1 MATTGEKRLD
11 IWLYFTGFSDN
22 GGNNVLFD
30 GRRGPE
36 EFTCPAVE
44 GVDDPGLTGDTG
56 EDLPPLAFF
65 YFRIYPTHLA
75 WVRTDRCVNQ
85 DAFKG
90 VVDIP
95 MIDQVLVIPNEVEP
109 LAAVFPDQLTCSR
122 IHCLYDVP
130 RIRQVHEAT
139 INQRHGLLQARRH
152 SSAPD
157 HAQRADIFPVDLVE
171 RTVPPTIQR
180 APPH

>member
-1 MATTGEKRLD
+1 MNRSNIACAWSNLENIVGRIVRPWNRCIGHRPDHLASVLQREVHGVRQRAVGARRPVLSAALGRADEASLTTTGEKRLG
-11 IWLYFTGFSDN
+11 IWLDFTGFSDN
-22 GGNNVLFD
+22 GGNHVLFD

-65 YFRIYPTHLA
+65 HLRFYPTHLA

-95 MIDQVLVIPNEVEP
+95 MRSEEHTSEL
-109 LAAVFPDQLTCSR
+109 
-122 IHCLYDVP
+122 
-130 RIRQVHEAT
+130 
-139 INQRHGLLQARRH
+139 
-152 SSAPD
+152 
-157 HAQRADIFPVDLVE
+157 
-171 RTVPPTIQR
+171 
-180 APPH
+180 